1 MIGIL
6 KVTAAISIAM
16 ALAACG
22 DKPQAMNPGSA
33 SKQDTAAYAGTGSP
47 YMDKG
52 WKAGDKTSWEQHLK
66 ARMQNGQNDYSKAN

>member
-1 MIGIL
+1 MIAL
-6 KVTAAISIAM
+6 KVLAGIGAALSLI
-16 ALAACG
+16 ACG

-33 SKQDTAAYAGTGSP
+33 SKQDTAAFAGTGSA

-52 WKAGDKTSWEQHLK
+52 WKAGDKASWEQHLK